1 MVWFV
6 AFFLTVAGL
15 FFTYVAVGLARTAEK
30 RRGFLECEERLEVV
44 RRQLRRRT
52 EK

>member
-30 RRGFLECEERLEVV
+30 KRGYIECERRLEIL
-44 RRQLRRRT
+44 RKQLRRRGVS
-52 EK
+52 